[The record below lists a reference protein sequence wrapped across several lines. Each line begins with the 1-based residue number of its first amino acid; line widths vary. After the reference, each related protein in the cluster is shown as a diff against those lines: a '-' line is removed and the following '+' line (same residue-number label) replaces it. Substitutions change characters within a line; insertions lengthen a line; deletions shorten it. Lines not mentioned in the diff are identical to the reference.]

1 MSDTAPPQRGLT
13 TKIVEIFLTSKLS
26 MLFLLGSL
34 LAGLAALLV
43 TPREEEPQIVVPFAD
58 VFVSAPGVSPEQ
70 VEKLVATPLES
81 RLWEIDGVEDVYS
94 ASRPGQAVA
103 TVRFRVGE
111 DRERSL
117 VKIWNKMMSSQDS
130 APPQVAGWIVKP
142 VEIDDVPIVLVTLW
156 SPSARYGEP
165 ELRRIADE
173 VLDRLQRV
181 PDAGRAWVAG
191 GPRRRVRVELDPGA
205 LASRGVTALDVARA
219 LRGANV
225 NVEAGTFQQGGREF
239 VVEAGPFFSGAP
251 DASSAVVGASGGR
264 PVYLRDVA
272 RVTDGVEEPESYT
285 RIGFG
290 PGARRLPA
298 VGGEAAVAAGGGTP
312 APGAERPQVT
322 IAVCK
327 RKGTNSVRVAD
338 EVLAAIEALR
348 GNALPAEVIASITR
362 NSGET
367 ADHKVNELMKH
378 LVIAIATIIV
388 LLAIA
393 LGPREAFIV
402 ALAVPMTLAV
412 TLLLDYLTGYSINR
426 VTLFALILSIGLLV
440 DDPIVDVENI
450 FRHFRLGKEP
460 PLEATLTAIEEVRP
474 PTIFATFT
482 VIVSFLPLFFITGMM
497 GPYMAPMAFNV
508 PVAMLMSLIVAFTV
522 TPWAAYKLLR
532 HGGGPGGHAE
542 EGGPSRLPRLYS
554 AVLGPILATR
564 GRTLLFLAAVGLA
577 FLASLGLAAGGAVPF
592 KMLPFD
598 NRNELQVML
607 DMPEGTPLETT
618 DAVAREL
625 GRELAQVPEVAAWAT
640 FSGTGSP
647 MDFNG
652 MVRHDY
658 LRRGGNVADL
668 RVNLVAGAE
677 REAQSHAVALR
688 IRPRLHAVAAKHPGA
703 RVKVVESPPGPP
715 VLATLVAEVRGPAE
729 AAPAELERVAGA
741 VREAFLRAKGVTDV
755 DDYVE
760 TPRPAVF
767 FRIDREKAAL
777 HGIPAAD
784 IANTLRT
791 ALGGDLA
798 TPIES
803 PTERAVVPVEVRL
816 PVASRSSVQ
825 DLLSLRI
832 RSASGVLVPLGELG
846 TATEGVREGTI
857 YHKNL
862 KRVMFVTGECAGVS
876 PMDAVL
882 ALQKDLRG
890 RPLPA
895 GYTAEFAGEGE
906 WKITL
911 DVFRDLGLAFAA
923 ALAMIFIL
931 LVAQTGSL
939 SMPLVIMV
947 AIPLTLIG
955 IVPGFWF
962 LNAAFARPVGDIP
975 NPVFFTA
982 TGMIGMIA
990 LAGIVVRNSIILIDF
1005 TEKLRALP
1013 GKTLTEAVVEA
1024 GAVRM
1029 RPIFLTA
1036 GAAMFGS
1043 IVITLDPVFS
1053 GLAWSFIFGIFAST
1067 GFTLVVVPAIYH
1079 LLHRGRGAA

>member
-1 MSDTAPPQRGLT
+1 MSDPAPRGIT
-13 TKIVEIFLTSKLS
+13 TRIVEIFLTSRLS
-26 MLFLLGSL
+26 MLFLIASL
-34 LAGLAALLV
+34 VAGAAALWV

-58 VFVSAPGVSPEQ
+58 VFVSVPGVSPEQ

-103 TVRFRVGE
+103 TVRFKVGQ

-117 VKIWNKMMSSQDS
+117 VKIWNKMMSSQDT
-130 APPQVAGWIVKP
+130 APPQVAGWVVKP
-142 VEIDDVPIVLVTLW
+142 VEIDDLPIVLVTLW
-156 SPSARYGEP
+156 SPSPRYGEP

-173 VLDRLQRV
+173 VLDRIQRV

-205 LASRGVTALDVARA
+205 LSSRGITALDVSGA

-225 NVEAGTFQQGGREF
+225 NIEAGTFQQGGREF
-239 VVEAGPFFSGAP
+239 VVEAGPLFESAA
-251 DASSAVVGASGGR
+251 DAASAVVGAVGGR
-264 PVYLRDVA
+264 AVYLRDVA
-272 RVTDGVEEPESYT
+272 RVTDGSEEPESYT

-290 PGARRLPA
+290 PGASRLPA
-298 VGGEAAVAAGGGTP
+298 AGGPQAAAAAPP
-312 APGAERPQVT
+312 AGEERPQVT
-322 IAVCK
+322 IAACK
-327 RKGTNSVRVAD
+327 RKGTNAVRVAE
-338 EVLAAIEALR
+338 EVLAAVEALR
-348 GNALPAEVIASITR
+348 GTAIPADVVASVTR
-362 NSGET
+362 NSGRT
-367 ADHKVNELMKH
+367 ADHKVNELVKH
-378 LVIAIATIIV
+378 LVIAIVTIIV
-388 LLAIA
+388 LLAIS

-402 ALAVPMTLAV
+402 ALAVPMTLAI
-412 TLLLDYLTGYSINR
+412 TLLLDDLTGYTINR

-450 FRHFRLGKEP
+450 FRHFRLGKQP
-460 PLEATLTAIEEVRP
+460 PLEATRTAIEEVRP
-474 PTIFATFT
+474 PTIFATLT
-482 VIVSFLPLFFITGMM
+482 VIVSFLPMFFITGMM
-497 GPYMAPMAFNV
+497 GPYMGPMAFNV
-508 PVAMLMSLIVAFTV
+508 PVAMIMSLIVAFTV
-522 TPWAAYKLLR
+522 TPWAAYTLLKP
-532 HGGGPGGHAE
+532 GAGPGGHDDDA
-542 EGGPSRLPRLYS
+542 GGSRLQRLY
-554 AVLGPILATR
+554 AAALRPIVRSR
-564 GRTLLFLAAVGLA
+564 GRTLLFLGAVALA
-577 FLASLGLAAGGAVPF
+577 FLSSLGLAAAGAVPF

-598 NRNELQVML
+598 NKDELQVVL
-607 DMPEGTPLETT
+607 DMPEGTPLEVT
-618 DAVAREL
+618 DAAARDL
-625 GRELAQVPEVAAWAT
+625 GRALAQVPEVAAWTT
-640 FSGTGSP
+640 FSGVGSP

-668 RVNLVAGAE
+668 RVNLLAAAD
-677 REAQSHAVALR
+677 RTAQSHEIALR
-688 IRPRLHAVAAKHPGA
+688 IRPRLQEVAARHRGA
-703 RVKVVESPPGPP
+703 RVKIVEAPPGPP
-715 VLATLVAEVRGPAE
+715 VLATLVAEVSGPAE
-729 AAPAELERVAGA
+729 APPEDLDRVAGT
-741 VREAFLRAKGVTDV
+741 VRELFARTPGVVDV
-755 DDYVE
+755 DDFVE
-760 TPRPAVF
+760 TPRAAVY

-784 IANTLRT
+784 IAGTLRT

-798 TPIES
+798 APLGS
-803 PTERAVVPVEVRL
+803 PTERAPVPIEVRL
-816 PVASRSSVQ
+816 PVAARSSVP
-825 DLLSLRI
+825 DLLALRV
-832 RSASGVLVPLGELG
+832 RSATGVLVPLSELG
-846 TATEGVREGTI
+846 TASEGTRSGAI

-862 KRVMFVTGECAGVS
+862 KRVSFVTAECAGVS
-876 PMDAVL
+876 PVDAVL
-882 ALQKDLRG
+882 ALRRSLRES
-890 RPLPA
+890 PLPA
-895 GYTAEFAGEGE
+895 GYTADFAGEGE

-923 ALAMIFIL
+923 ALAMIFVL

-962 LNAAFARPVGDIP
+962 LNAAFARPVGSIP

-1005 TEKLRALP
+1005 TEKLRARP
-1013 GKTLTEAVVEA
+1013 GTSLTDAVVEA
-1024 GAVRM
+1024 GAVRL

-1043 IVITLDPVFS
+1043 VVITLDPVFS

-1067 GFTLVVVPAIYH
+1067 GFTLLVVPAIFH
-1079 LLHRGRGAA
+1079 LLHRGRDETPPA